1 MIIYRWHE
9 NSVEFGMCEILKRKF
24 LLGKQFNKQFEI
36 IYLVRS
42 SQNKVR
48 LNTINETSQCP
59 DFLRYVLIIEKS
71 SAKT

>member
-1 MIIYRWHE
+1 
-9 NSVEFGMCEILKRKF
+9 MCEILKRKF
-24 LLGKQFNKQFEI
+24 LLGKQLNKQFEI

-59 DFLRYVLIIEKS
+59 DFLRYVLIIEKNLPQRLS
-71 SAKT
+71 NLNIP